1 MKQLK
6 IACIGEAMIELSPD
20 ETGRQAGIGYAG
32 DALNTAIYLK
42 RNLPSEH
49 QVYFNTCLGRDK
61 FSSAMIEYVEAEDID
76 CSFVAKHEKRLPGI
90 YAISKDET
98 GDRVFSYWRE
108 NSAART
114 MFSTDQG
121 DVDFSSLENM
131 DVVYLSAITL
141 AILPSDVV
149 SALME
154 WIEKSKK
161 KGIRFAFDSNF
172 RPRLWS
178 EKKTAQNVVARAWAL
193 SDIALPSIDDEMD
206 LFDDVDEDAALTRL
220 SSYGAPLM
228 AVKRGANGPVAILN
242 GQLQSS
248 DLAFEKAAKVVDTTA
263 AGDSFNGGFL
273 AAALLQKSTDQALLA
288 GHNMAVDVIAHQGAI
303 IPK

>member
-42 RNLPSEH
+42 RNLPPEH
-49 QVYFNTCLGRDK
+49 QVYFNTCLGHDK
-61 FSSAMIEYVEAEDID
+61 FSSAMIDYVDEEDID
-76 CSFVAKHEKRLPGI
+76 CSFIGKHESRLPGI

-98 GDRVFSYWRE
+98 GDRVFSYWRD

-114 MFSTDQG
+114 LFSTDQG
-121 DVDFSSLENM
+121 GVDFSSLEGM

-141 AILPSDVV
+141 AILPIDVV
-149 SALME
+149 SKLMD
-154 WIEKSKK
+154 WIEASKK
-161 KGIRFAFDSNF
+161 NGIRFAFDSNY
-172 RPRLWS
+172 RPRLWPD
-178 EKKTAQNVVARAWAL
+178 KKTAQDVVARAWAL
-193 SDIALPSIDDEMD
+193 ADIALPSIDDEMD
-206 LFDDVDEDAALTRL
+206 LFDDKNEDAAIDRL
-220 SSYGAPLM
+220 SSYGAPVM
-228 AVKRGANGPVAILN
+228 AVKRGSDGPVAIVD

-248 DLAFEKAAKVVDTTA
+248 EVVFKGAAKVVDTTA

-273 AAALLQKSTDQALLA
+273 AAALVRKSIDQALLA
-288 GHNMAVDVIAHQGAI
+288 GHNMAVNVIAHQGAI

>member
-42 RNLPSEH
+42 RNLAPEH
-49 QVYFNTCLGRDK
+49 QVYFNTCLGHDK
-61 FSSAMIEYVEAEDID
+61 FSSAMIDYIAAEDID
-76 CSFVAKHEKRLPGI
+76 CRFIGKHESRLPGI

-114 MFSTDQG
+114 LFSNDQG
-121 DVDFSSLENM
+121 GVDFSSLEGM

-141 AILPSDVV
+141 AILPIDVV
-149 SALME
+149 LALME
-154 WIEKSKK
+154 WIENAKK
-161 KGIRFAFDSNF
+161 DGIKFAFDSNY
-172 RPRLWS
+172 RPRLWPD
-178 EKKTAQNVVARAWAL
+178 KKTAQDVVARAWAL

-206 LFDDVDEDAALTRL
+206 LFEDENEDVALRRL

-228 AVKRGANGPVAILN
+228 AVKRGSDGPVAILH
-242 GQLQSS
+242 GQLQIS
-248 DLAFEKAAKVVDTTA
+248 DVVFKGAAKVVDTTA

-273 AAALLQKSTDQALLA
+273 AAALVQGSTDQALLA
-288 GHNMAVDVIAHQGAI
+288 GHNMAVNVIAHQGAI

>member
-42 RNLPSEH
+42 RNLSPEH
-49 QVYFNTCLGRDK
+49 QVYFDTCLGHDK

-76 CSFVAKHEKRLPGI
+76 CRFIAKHESRLPGI
-90 YAISKDET
+90 YAISKDDM

-114 MFSTDQG
+114 LFSTAEG
-121 DVDFSSLENM
+121 GVDFSSLEGM

-141 AILPSDVV
+141 AILPLDVV
-149 SALME
+149 SKLMN
-154 WIEKSKK
+154 WIENSKK
-161 KGIRFAFDSNF
+161 KGIRFAFDSNY
-172 RPRLWS
+172 RPRLWPD
-178 EKKTAQNVVARAWAL
+178 KKTAQDIVARAWAL

-206 LFDDVDEDAALTRL
+206 LFEDESEDVAMARL
-220 SSYGAPLM
+220 SSYCAPLM
-228 AVKRGANGPVAILN
+228 AVKRGASGPVAILD
-242 GQLQSS
+242 GELQTSKV
-248 DLAFEKAAKVVDTTA
+248 AFEEATKVIDTTA
-263 AGDSFNGGFL
+263 AGDSFNGAFL
-273 AAALLQKSTDQALLA
+273 AAALEQKSTDEALLS

-303 IPK
+303 IPR

>member
-42 RNLPSEH
+42 RNLSPEH
-49 QVYFNTCLGRDK
+49 QVYFNTCLGHDK
-61 FSSAMIEYVEAEDID
+61 FSTAMIDYVEAEDID
-76 CSFVAKHEKRLPGI
+76 CGFVGKHESRLPGI

-114 MFSTDQG
+114 LFSTDQG
-121 DVDFSSLENM
+121 GVDFSSLEGM
-131 DVVYLSAITL
+131 DVIYLSAITL
-141 AILPSDVV
+141 AILPIDVV
-149 SALME
+149 SALMD
-154 WIEKSKK
+154 WIEGSKK
-161 KGIRFAFDSNF
+161 AGVRFAFDSNY
-172 RPRLWS
+172 RPRLWPD
-178 EKKTAQNVVARAWAL
+178 KKTAQDVVARAWAL
-193 SDIALPSIDDEMD
+193 ADIALPSIDDEME
-206 LFDDVDEDAALTRL
+206 LFDDQNEDAALARL
-220 SSYGAPLM
+220 SSYGAPVM
-228 AVKRGANGPVAILN
+228 AVKRGSNGPVAILK

-248 DLAFEKAAKVVDTTA
+248 EMIFEEAVNVVDTTA

-273 AAALLQKSTDQALLA
+273 AAALEQKSIDQSLLA
-288 GHNMAVDVIAHQGAI
+288 GHNMAVDVIGHQGAI
-303 IPK
+303 LPK